1 MKGKINILI
10 IIGFVI
16 YLGYLLA
23 NKFIVQIPYEIAIP
37 IVILGVTLIVIGTLK
52 MNKRGPKK

>member
-1 MKGKINILI
+1 VKGKINILI

-52 MNKRGPKK
+52 MNKRSPKK

>member
-52 MNKRGPKK
+52 MNKRSPKK